1 MTDEQMAQLGQS
13 LQEQTAVVLDTIAA
27 ALRDLAAQVASTE
40 QVGA

>member
-1 MTDEQMAQLGQS
+1 MTPALAGRLLLDVADL
-13 LQEQTAVVLDTIAA
+13 LDTIAA